1 MLKTKKIIFIILFL
15 FIGILSIVLFFKY
28 QFNKNRANN
37 NHEKFNVILIVIDAL
52 RADHLGCYGYKRDT
66 SPNIDKFAK
75 EGVLFSRAF
84 SHGPQT
90 LISIP
95 SIFTSLY
102 PGVHKVFVEGASLT
116 DKIITLPEILR
127 KRGYNTAAFVGPQL
141 ESISNFS
148 QRFEL
153 YLIKKLDKTPPFMFI
168 SHWLNDKTIHW
179 LRTKPS
185 PFFLYLHYFD
195 VHAPYNPVPP
205 YDKIFYPEPIDA
217 GTKSFIHNLIWESNE
232 ESIADKKKLTNPHC
246 FNYLISQYDG
256 KIKYVDKQVG
266 ALLRALEKSGLSK
279 NTLVILTADHGEEF
293 LEHGWLFH
301 GKRLYDELT
310 HVPLIMRLPGIIPQD
325 KVIPDLVRHIDLVPT
340 ILDIVNI
347 QSNNI
352 MQGISLLPLIREK
365 DVPKLDSFSEV
376 YFKDRRHL
384 KGIRTDKWKFI
395 EVYNVIT
402 NKYSYELYDLEN
414 DPRELNNLVEEKPK
428 EVSLFKEKLRDY
440 TFSCQKIRSSILGK
454 DFIDKPVIL
463 DEETKER
470 LRSLGYVK

>member
-102 PGVHKVFVEGASLT
+102 PGVHKVFKDGASLA
-116 DKIITLPEILR
+116 DKIITLPQILR
-127 KRGYNTAAFVGPQL
+127 KRGYITAAFVGEQL
-141 ESISNFS
+141 GGISNFS

-153 YLIKKLDKTPPFMFI
+153 YIIGKRDQTYSWMFI
-168 SHWLNDKTIHW
+168 SHWLNDKTINW
-179 LRTKPS
+179 LRNKPS
-185 PFFLYLHYFD
+185 TFFLYLHYFD
-195 VHAPYNPVPP
+195 IHAPYKPVPP

-256 KIKYVDKQVG
+256 KIKYVDKEIG
-266 ALLRALEKSGLSK
+266 ALLEELEKLGLSK
-279 NTLVILTADHGEEF
+279 NTLVILTSDHGEGF
-293 LEHGWLFH
+293 LEHKKLFH
-301 GKRLYDELT
+301 GYGLYEELI

-325 KVIPDLVRHIDLVPT
+325 KVVPNLVRHIDIVPT
-340 ILDIVNI
+340 ILDILNI
-347 QSNNI
+347 RSNSI
-352 MQGISLLPLIREK
+352 MQGISLSTLIRAK
-365 DVPKLDSFSEV
+365 DTPKLDSFSEA
-376 YFKDRRHL
+376 YSGDRMHL

-395 EVYNVIT
+395 ETSDVIT
-402 NKYSYELYDLEN
+402 NAYSYELYDLEN
-414 DPRELNNLVEEKPK
+414 DSRELNNLVKEKPK
-428 EVSLFKEKLRDY
+428 EVSLFKKKLGDY
-440 TFSCQKIRSSILGK
+440 TFSCQKIRRSILGK

-463 DEETKER
+463 DAETKER
-470 LRSLGYVK
+470 LRSLGYMN